1 MMRKAIQGMADD
13 PSGILTVDLGGWQRF
28 EPDALD
34 RLEQL
39 TDVFKA
45 SLQQG
50 REIEP
55 AQVSALLDGIAAAAD
70 AVDAARAK
78 LAEALEKGR
87 AP

>member
-1 MMRKAIQGMADD
+1 MRKAIQGMADD

-55 AQVSALLDGIAAAAD
+55 AQVSALLDRIAAAAD

>member
-1 MMRKAIQGMADD
+1 MRKAIQGTAGDH
-13 PSGILTVDLGGWQRF
+13 PETFTVELGCWQRF

>member
-1 MMRKAIQGMADD
+1 MRKAIQGMADD